1 SIVVLT
7 LLPKKL
13 LNKTSELQLDPIEI
27 SALPPKNSLTKTIK
41 LIEFQLDFIEVL
53 SHNDPLSLSSKA
65 SGSKNH
71 HKLIIEEQGLKRRN
85 DNISGISKLPQLN
98 EKDAIILNKVMQYS
112 QKAFKEILIVKETII
127 HMETTIIEFINDQTI

>member
-53 SHNDPLSLSSKA
+53 VSPLEKSLTK
-65 SGSKNH
+65 KN
-71 HKLIIEEQGLKRRN
+71 KINLYRTLN
-85 DNISGISKLPQLN
+85 YTNITHI
-98 EKDAIILNKVMQYS
+98 
-112 QKAFKEILIVKETII
+112 
-127 HMETTIIEFINDQTI
+127 